1 MYYRLSTI
9 DDTIER
15 KKARLELSH
24 QLFEDSQRLAID
36 AVACAWAIE
45 RALNQSRFL
54 EHLEVLAHS
63 RLGERYLL
71 HNIAAHA
78 GVQRAEIV
86 QDLHAG
92 WMRQRLA
99 EARELLASR
108 FCPLGNLHAFFWLAI
123 VDHIFALLHRKITM
137 KSIRERAML
146 IKNWQ
151 AVLLIAPM
159 QLHYLSPFPLYM

>member
-24 QLFEDSQRLAID
+24 QFFEDSQRLAID
-36 AVACAWAIE
+36 AVACARAIE

-63 RLGERYLL
+63 RLGERYLF
-71 HNIAAHA
+71 HNIAAYA

-86 QDLHAG
+86 QDMHAG
-92 WMRQRLA
+92 WVRQCLA
-99 EARELLASR
+99 ESRELLASR
-108 FCPLGNLHAFFWLAI
+108 FGPLGNLHAFFWLAT
-123 VDHIFALLHRKITM
+123 VDHVLALLYRNLTI
-137 KSIRERAML
+137 KSIAERAML
-146 IKNWQ
+146 VKNWQ
-151 AVLLIAPM
+151 AVLLVAPV
-159 QLHYLSPFPLYM
+159 